1 MATLYTEQ
9 EKNVRKTWLLVIGFL
24 AVIIGLG
31 WFFSY
36 YFQSPGI
43 LVIAVIIAVG
53 MNMIAYW
60 NADRIALRSV
70 RAIPA
75 DPQKYKDLHRMVEN
89 LSITAGIPKPRVYII
104 PDASPNAFAT
114 GRDAK
119 HAAVAFTTG
128 LLEILEPVELEGVV
142 AHELAHIGNRDIL
155 LSTMVIVLVGFVA
168 LLSDMALRS
177 VLFGGGDNRDRGG
190 AIAIIGLVLA
200 ILAPVAATLIQLAIS
215 RKREYL
221 ADATGALLTRYP
233 EGLARALEKISSF
246 NRPMARASDAT
257 AHLFIA
263 NPFGAQEN
271 SFIHK
276 MFRTHPPTGDRIT
289 RLRAHQ

>member
-9 EKNVRKTWLLVIGFL
+9 EKNVRNTWILITLFL
-24 AVIIGLG
+24 AVVIGLG

-36 YFQSPGI
+36 YFQSPSI
-43 LVIAVIIAVG
+43 LVIAVVIALG
-53 MNMIAYW
+53 MNIFAYW
-60 NADRIALRSV
+60 NADKLALRSV
-70 RAIPA
+70 RAVPA
-75 DPQKYKDLHRMVEN
+75 DEHTFKDLHRMVEN
-89 LSITAGIPKPRVYII
+89 LAITAGIPKPRVYII

-128 LLEILEPVELEGVV
+128 ILEILEPAELEGVV

-155 LSTMVIVLVGFVA
+155 LSTMVIVLVGFIS
-168 LLSDMALRS
+168 LISDIALRS
-177 VLFGGGDNRDRGG
+177 FIWGGDNRDRGG
-190 AIAIIGLVLA
+190 AIAIVGLILA
-200 ILAPVAATLIQLAIS
+200 ILAPISAVLIQLAIS

-233 EGLARALEKISSF
+233 EGLARALEKISSV
-246 NRPMARASDAT
+246 NRPMQRASDAT
-257 AHLFIA
+257 AHMFIA
-263 NPFGAQEN
+263 NPFGSAQN

-276 MFRTHPPTGDRIT
+276 MFRTHPPTGDRIN